1 MRTLDYGLSADEQL
15 VFLNLQ
21 AGVEDSRSAL
31 ELEGKKVLVIG
42 AARSGV
48 AAARFLAARGALVVL
63 SDRKEFIDWP
73 DDALALKGGGVVKLL
88 AGEAPSWLLDQVG
101 LVVLSPGVPTTSIP
115 VRYAERAGAEVI
127 GEVELA
133 WRFLRGRA
141 VGITGTNGKTTT
153 TTLVGELLKGS
164 GIPVQVGG
172 NIGTPL
178 VSLVESSRDGGW
190 TVAELSSYQLETIR
204 EFRPAVAVVLNLTAD
219 HMDRYETLA
228 DYGAAKH
235 RIFRNQREGDVAI
248 LNADDAVVSTW
259 ARGLNAHVT
268 FFSTARELD
277 EGLFLRGRE
286 LVARAG
292 GRERVLVTRDEM
304 QLKGLHN
311 VQNVLA
317 ALAAGLACGADPEA
331 MRETVRGFAPV
342 EHRLERVAEVG
353 GVTFYND
360 SKATN
365 VDAAVKAVEALS
377 DEPGQLVI
385 ILGGRGKNAPY
396 APLAPLAEQ
405 KARAL
410 VLIGEDADRI
420 ESELKGAAEI
430 VRAAD
435 MAEAVRRAREL
446 ARPGDSVLLAPACA
460 SFDMFTS
467 YEHRGRSFKE
477 AVAGLKLQ
485 APSSDSGRGR
495 EHETRDSELET
506 LT

>member
-1 MRTLDYGLSADEQL
+1 MRTPFYGLSADEQL
-15 VFLNLQ
+15 AFLNAL
-21 AGVEDSRSAL
+21 AGVDDSRSRPKL
-31 ELEGKKVLVIG
+31 ELEGRKVLVVG
-42 AARSGV
+42 AGRSGV

-63 SDRKEFIDWP
+63 NDRKELIDWP
-73 DDALALKGGGVVKLL
+73 NDALALRGEGVVKLL
-88 AGEAPSWLLDQVG
+88 AGDAPWWLLDQVE
-101 LVVLSPGVPTTSIP
+101 VVVVSPGVPAASVP

-153 TTLVGELLKGS
+153 TALVGELLKGA
-164 GIPVQVGG
+164 GLHAQVGG

-178 VSLVESSRDGGW
+178 VSLVESSRDDGW
-190 TVAELSSYQLETIR
+190 TVAELSSYQLETIKD
-204 EFRPAVAVVLNLTAD
+204 FRPTAAVVLNLMPD

-235 RIFRNQREGDVAI
+235 RIFRNQTDSDVAI
-248 LNADDAVVSTW
+248 LNADDPVVASW
-259 ARGLNAHVT
+259 ARGLSAHVT
-268 FFSTARELD
+268 LFSTERELG

-286 LVARAG
+286 LVARAA

-304 QLKGLHN
+304 RLKGLHN

-317 ALAAGLACGADPEA
+317 ALAAGLACGADPES
-331 MRETVRGFAPV
+331 MRETVRGFEPV
-342 EHRLERVAEVG
+342 EHRLERVAEAG

-365 VDAAVKAVEALS
+365 VDAAVKAVEAFA
-377 DEPGQLVI
+377 DEPGRLVL

-396 APLAPLAEQ
+396 APLAPLLGR
-405 KARAL
+405 KARAI

-420 ESELKGAAEI
+420 EEELGGAAPVI
-430 VRAAD
+430 RAGD
-435 MAEAVRRAREL
+435 MSAAVRRARE
-446 ARPGDSVLLAPACA
+446 AASPGDTVLLAPACA

-477 AVAGLKLQ
+477 AV
-485 APSSDSGRGR
+485 R
-495 EHETRDSELET
+495 ELLNAEYGMMSEEKARAT
-506 LT
+506 